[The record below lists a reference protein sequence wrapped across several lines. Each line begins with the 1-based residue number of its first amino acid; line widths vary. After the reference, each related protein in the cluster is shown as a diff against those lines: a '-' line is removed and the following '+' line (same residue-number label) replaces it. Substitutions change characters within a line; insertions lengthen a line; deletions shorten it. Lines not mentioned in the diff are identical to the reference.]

1 MLWGILRDLIP
12 GPFYCTS
19 PPKSFLIYPPMRM
32 IHGAFFF
39 NSQLA
44 RCYSLSVEGAEET
57 LEQEGDFLL
66 GPTVLT
72 GWTSAVQVAALPL
85 APAVQV
91 ASPASDFMTST
102 DSPMSNSSSAFTAG
116 HSASCSPQRSVA
128 PQEVL

>member
-1 MLWGILRDLIP
+1 MEL
-12 GPFYCTS
+12 
-19 PPKSFLIYPPMRM
+19 
-32 IHGAFFF
+32 FFF

-85 APAVQV
+85 APDVQV

-102 DSPMSNSSSAFTAG
+102 DSPMSNSSSAFTAV